1 MTTARHRVIVRFVAP
16 SGQAVIEYLIVVSAL
31 LSVWIVLEQSPLSLQ
46 QMWGFLITQYGFSLS
61 IPW

>member
-1 MTTARHRVIVRFVAP
+1 MTTARYRVGVQFSAP

-31 LSVWIVLEQSPLSLQ
+31 LAVWIALEQSPLSLRQ
-46 QMWGFLITQYGFSLS
+46 IWSLLIAQYGFSLS